1 MPRSHQHLPRLF
13 VNHDLGPGTTVTLDK
28 PQAHY
33 LVNVMRRRPGDAVI
47 LFNGRDGAWRTELV
61 AADRKRAE
69 LEPVEQIAAQP
80 EHPDLWYL
88 FAPLKTGRLDYMVQK
103 AVEMGVGHIQP
114 VKTQHTQFPK
124 LNKDKLAAN
133 TVEAAEQCEVLAVPE
148 LHPIIPLETLIAN
161 WAEDHPGRQIIFA
174 DESEASGSPQAVFET
189 LAGRP
194 LALLIGPEGGFSEE
208 ERRMLH
214 GCEFVHPVSLG
225 PRILRADTAAVAALG
240 ALQSII
246 GDWR

>member
-47 LFNGRDGAWRTELV
+47 LFNGRDGAWRAELTT
-61 AADRKRAE
+61 ADRKHAE
-69 LEPVEQIAAQP
+69 LGPVEQIAPQP

-114 VKTQHTQFPK
+114 VKTRHTQFPK
-124 LNKDKLAAN
+124 LNTDKLAAN
-133 TVEAAEQCEVLAVPE
+133 IVEAAEQCEVLAVPE
-148 LHPIIPLETLIAN
+148 LHPITPLETLIAN
-161 WAEDHPGRQIIFA
+161 WAADHPGRQIIFA
-174 DESEASGSPQAVFET
+174 DESEASGSPRAVFEA
-189 LAGRP
+189 LAGQP
-194 LALLIGPEGGFSEE
+194 LALLIGPEGGFSED
-208 ERRMLH
+208 ERRLLH
-214 GCEFVHPVSLG
+214 GSAFVHPVSLG

>member
-47 LFNGRDGAWRTELV
+47 LFNGRDGAWRAELKT
-61 AADRKRAE
+61 ADRKHTE
-69 LEPVEQIAAQP
+69 LEPVEQIAPQP

-124 LNKDKLAAN
+124 LNTDKLAAN
-133 TVEAAEQCEVLAVPE
+133 IIEAAEQCEVLAVPE
-148 LHPIIPLETLIAN
+148 LHPITPLETLIAN
-161 WAEDHPGRQIIFA
+161 WATDHPGRQIIFA
-174 DESEASGSPQAVFET
+174 DESEASGSPREVFEA
-189 LAGRP
+189 LAGQP
-194 LALLIGPEGGFSEE
+194 LALLIGPEGGFSED
-208 ERRMLH
+208 ERRLLH
-214 GCEFVHPVSLG
+214 GSEFVHPVSLG